1 MMIRRKAL
9 IRPTWTTTLVLLVTL
24 QNVSTAYPGLAESS
38 SDSALRFQC
47 VFYADG
53 YENEIRYY
61 RSDWL
66 DSRAEALS
74 QARDRCVE
82 ANRDA
87 WMATCSFKSCRQA
100 SG

>member
-1 MMIRRKAL
+1 MIRTNAMMRL
-9 IRPTWTTTLVLLVTL
+9 TWTAALALLVAL
-24 QNVSTAYPGLAESS
+24 QIGSNAYCGPAESS

-47 VFYADG
+47 VFYAEG